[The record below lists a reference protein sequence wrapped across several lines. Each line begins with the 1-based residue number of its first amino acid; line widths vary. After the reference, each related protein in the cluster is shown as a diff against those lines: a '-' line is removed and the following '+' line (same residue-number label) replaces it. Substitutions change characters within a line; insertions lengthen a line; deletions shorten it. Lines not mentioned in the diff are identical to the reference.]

1 MCYLALNAFFST
13 TISQL
18 LKDAIEEAE
27 LVRNSSL
34 TTMYAIVYSLFVV
47 FGISVLLCPCISIS
61 TEESYTPENR
71 VKMYR
76 QIAADR
82 EAKEAAKRGPPRNL
96 NDDSFADPFV
106 EARKRVYLHTDS
118 CVRVLHDCQSKAM

>member
-1 MCYLALNAFFST
+1 MYV
-13 TISQL
+13 I
-18 LKDAIEEAE
+18 
-27 LVRNSSL
+27 VSSL
-34 TTMYAIVYSLFVV
+34 LVFFLAGLFYCVRVY
-47 FGISVLLCPCISIS
+47 SIS

-82 EAKEAAKRGPPRNL
+82 EAKEAAKRNPPRNL

-118 CVRVLHDCQSKAM
+118 CVRVLHDCQSNISKRCFVPDE